1 MQSIFLVFISILD
14 ADEDDQIAAA
24 IKASLAESKKKGDK
38 NNFDS
43 DLSDEEVEN
52 DDYFDN
58 VESFSAENSSSA
70 FHLRNSSKDISKDN
84 PEKGTVLIF

>member
-1 MQSIFLVFISILD
+1 MNSILD

-38 NNFDS
+38 NDFDS
-43 DLSDEEVEN
+43 DLSDDEEVEN

-84 PEKGTVLIF
+84 PEKGTGLIF